1 MARQRTGRSGPSSTP
16 VESRPRPSSARA
28 ARAGLGP
35 DPVGGGTRPP
45 AGVSYPE
52 SLRDTAATPGLP
64 DSGLHGLSLVF
75 AAIAGYL
82 IVYLGGTHAVA
93 LAGWWSTGRQQAYSD
108 FYALAVT
115 RFASPWGI
123 WAAHLGLGLLVVGAW
138 AAYRFHHR
146 RRLAWLWSVM
156 PGVRWR
162 YGVVCLA
169 VALVV
174 FGGYAALAFRRGA
187 GWDAPGDWVWYLV
200 PIIVSTPFQALG
212 EEVLFRGY
220 LMQALG
226 LVWARPVW
234 PILASA
240 VLFAVFHGAQNPALF
255 VSRLV
260 FGLLAGALVWR
271 TGGLE
276 AGIAAHVANNLG
288 AFGLALITGQL
299 QGSRTVTELTWAAAF
314 GDVALFAVFAALAW
328 GIGAAMR
335 LPRRV
340 PAVVER

>member
-1 MARQRTGRSGPSSTP
+1 VARQTAEREGPRGP
-16 VESRPRPSSARA
+16 W
-28 ARAGLGP
+28 AGS
-35 DPVGGGTRPP
+35 RPP
-45 AGVSYPE
+45 AGVTYPE
-52 SLRDTAATPGLP
+52 SLRDAFPAPGAP
-64 DSGLHGLSLVF
+64 DPGAHGLLLVF
-75 AAIAGYL
+75 GAIFGYL
-82 IVYLGGTHAVA
+82 VVYQGGTHAVA
-93 LAGWWSTGRQQAYSD
+93 VLGWWATGATEPYGD
-108 FYALAVT
+108 FYAGAVT
-115 RFASPWGI
+115 GFGSPWGI

-162 YGVVCLA
+162 YGVICLL
-169 VALVV
+169 VALLV
-174 FGGYAALAFRRGA
+174 FGGYATLSFSRGP

-200 PIIVSTPFQALG
+200 PIVVSTPFQALG

-220 LMQALG
+220 LMQAFG
-226 LVWARPVW
+226 LVWGRPW
-234 PILASA
+234 FPILASA

-255 VSRLV
+255 LSRLV

-288 AFGLALITGQL
+288 AFGLALVAGQL
-299 QGSRTVTELTWAAAF
+299 NASRTVSALSWASAF
-314 GDVALFAVFAALAW
+314 GDVALFAVFAAVAW

-335 LPRRV
+335 LPRRA
-340 PAVVER
+340 PAPIER